1 MKYTSIYTSVENAT
15 KSMLK
20 HCENVLN
27 GANVS
32 YKTATIYRMAY
43 QHAIDDIKTLPAADV
58 EEVIRCKEC
67 KYFNLN
73 KWGKVNDTPLI
84 MAHEICDFWGNGC
97 KTNSDAYC
105 SFAERGI
112 K

>member
-58 EEVIRCKEC
+58 VEVIRCKDCVHWNSE
-67 KYFNLN
+67 
-73 KWGKVNDTPLI
+73 T
-84 MAHEICDFWGNGC
+84 NGC
-97 KTNSDAYC
+97 KRNPSVQPWYENDFCKYGEKMEATN
-105 SFAERGI
+105 EQT
-112 K
+112 